1 MNSVDKFD
9 LEVWLEFIFFVEFN
23 IVCVV
28 EFEFIVV
35 GSVVYLLVVW
45 LILYF
50 EELVFLVVFEFNEV
64 GMELVIRVFNG
75 EFVLDVFVFFVMF
88 CVVVFI
94 RLLEVV
100 EKFFEVMLWL
110 LTVVFL
116 LSLLLEV
123 IVEIEGF
130 LFDLLVF
137 VKCIEDVLVVIF
149 ILDGLVFVFSCVM
162 FFFVSDLV
170 VVVEFIYGVLLF
182 VFCWVVFLFV
192 DVLVVVFVVVVFI

>member
-1 MNSVDKFD
+1 M
-9 LEVWLEFIFFVEFN
+9 
-23 IVCVV
+23 
-28 EFEFIVV
+28 
-35 GSVVYLLVVW
+35 
-45 LILYF
+45 
-50 EELVFLVVFEFNEV
+50 VFLVVFEFNEV

-94 RLLEVV
+94 RLLEMV

-149 ILDGLVFVFSCVM
+149 ILDG
-162 FFFVSDLV
+162 
-170 VVVEFIYGVLLF
+170 
-182 VFCWVVFLFV
+182 
-192 DVLVVVFVVVVFI
+192 

>member
-9 LEVWLEFIFFVEFN
+9 LEVWLEFFFFVEFN

-50 EELVFLVVFEFNEV
+50 EELVFLVVFEFNEF

-75 EFVLDVFVFFVMF
+75 VFVLDVFVFFVMF
-88 CVVVFI
+88 CVVVFN

-192 DVLVVVFVVVVFI
+192 DVLVIVFVVVVFI

>member
-1 MNSVDKFD
+1 M
-9 LEVWLEFIFFVEFN
+9 
-23 IVCVV
+23 
-28 EFEFIVV
+28 
-35 GSVVYLLVVW
+35 
-45 LILYF
+45 
-50 EELVFLVVFEFNEV
+50 VFLVVFEFNEV

-94 RLLEVV
+94 RLLEMV

-116 LSLLLEV
+116 LSLFLEV

-149 ILDGLVFVFSCVM
+149 ILDG
-162 FFFVSDLV
+162 
-170 VVVEFIYGVLLF
+170 
-182 VFCWVVFLFV
+182 
-192 DVLVVVFVVVVFI
+192 

>member
-1 MNSVDKFD
+1 M
-9 LEVWLEFIFFVEFN
+9 
-23 IVCVV
+23 
-28 EFEFIVV
+28 
-35 GSVVYLLVVW
+35 
-45 LILYF
+45 
-50 EELVFLVVFEFNEV
+50 VFLVVFEFNEV
-64 GMELVIRVFNG
+64 GMELVIRLFNG
-75 EFVLDVFVFFVMF
+75 VFVLDVFVFFVMF

-149 ILDGLVFVFSCVM
+149 ILDG
-162 FFFVSDLV
+162 
-170 VVVEFIYGVLLF
+170 
-182 VFCWVVFLFV
+182 
-192 DVLVVVFVVVVFI
+192 

>member
-1 MNSVDKFD
+1 M
-9 LEVWLEFIFFVEFN
+9 
-23 IVCVV
+23 
-28 EFEFIVV
+28 
-35 GSVVYLLVVW
+35 
-45 LILYF
+45 
-50 EELVFLVVFEFNEV
+50 VFLVVFEFNEV
-64 GMELVIRVFNG
+64 GMELVIRAFNG

-94 RLLEVV
+94 RLLEMV

-162 FFFVSDLV
+162 FFFVSDI

-182 VFCWVVFLFV
+182 VFCCVVFLFD
-192 DVLVVVFVVVVFI
+192 DVLVVVFVVVVFV

>member
-1 MNSVDKFD
+1 M
-9 LEVWLEFIFFVEFN
+9 
-23 IVCVV
+23 
-28 EFEFIVV
+28 
-35 GSVVYLLVVW
+35 
-45 LILYF
+45 
-50 EELVFLVVFEFNEV
+50 VFLVVFEFNEV

-75 EFVLDVFVFFVMF
+75 VFVLDVFVFFVMF

-94 RLLEVV
+94 RLLEMV

-123 IVEIEGF
+123 NVEIEGF

-149 ILDGLVFVFSCVM
+149 ILDG
-162 FFFVSDLV
+162 
-170 VVVEFIYGVLLF
+170 
-182 VFCWVVFLFV
+182 
-192 DVLVVVFVVVVFI
+192 

>member
-1 MNSVDKFD
+1 
-9 LEVWLEFIFFVEFN
+9 
-23 IVCVV
+23 
-28 EFEFIVV
+28 
-35 GSVVYLLVVW
+35 
-45 LILYF
+45 
-50 EELVFLVVFEFNEV
+50 
-64 GMELVIRVFNG
+64 
-75 EFVLDVFVFFVMF
+75 MF

-116 LSLLLEV
+116 LSLFLEV

-149 ILDGLVFVFSCVM
+149 ILDG
-162 FFFVSDLV
+162 
-170 VVVEFIYGVLLF
+170 
-182 VFCWVVFLFV
+182 
-192 DVLVVVFVVVVFI
+192 

>member
-1 MNSVDKFD
+1 M
-9 LEVWLEFIFFVEFN
+9 
-23 IVCVV
+23 

-45 LILYF
+45 FILYF
-50 EELVFLVVFEFNEV
+50 EELVFLVVFEFNEF
-64 GMELVIRVFNG
+64 GMELVIRLFNG
-75 EFVLDVFVFFVMF
+75 VFVLDVFVFFVMF
-88 CVVVFI
+88 CVVVFN

-116 LSLLLEV
+116 LSLFLEV

-149 ILDGLVFVFSCVM
+149 ILDG
-162 FFFVSDLV
+162 
-170 VVVEFIYGVLLF
+170 
-182 VFCWVVFLFV
+182 
-192 DVLVVVFVVVVFI
+192 

>member
-9 LEVWLEFIFFVEFN
+9 LEVWLEFIVVVEFN

-28 EFEFIVV
+28 EFEFMVV

-64 GMELVIRVFNG
+64 GMELVIRLFNG
-75 EFVLDVFVFFVMF
+75 VFVLDVFVFFVMF

-94 RLLEVV
+94 RLLEMV

-110 LTVVFL
+110 LMVVFL

-149 ILDGLVFVFSCVM
+149 ILDG
-162 FFFVSDLV
+162 
-170 VVVEFIYGVLLF
+170 
-182 VFCWVVFLFV
+182 
-192 DVLVVVFVVVVFI
+192 

>member
-1 MNSVDKFD
+1 M
-9 LEVWLEFIFFVEFN
+9 
-23 IVCVV
+23 
-28 EFEFIVV
+28 
-35 GSVVYLLVVW
+35 
-45 LILYF
+45 
-50 EELVFLVVFEFNEV
+50 VFLVVFEFNEF
-64 GMELVIRVFNG
+64 GMELVIRLFNG
-75 EFVLDVFVFFVMF
+75 VFVLDVFVFFVMF

-116 LSLLLEV
+116 LSLFLEV

-149 ILDGLVFVFSCVM
+149 ILDG
-162 FFFVSDLV
+162 
-170 VVVEFIYGVLLF
+170 
-182 VFCWVVFLFV
+182 
-192 DVLVVVFVVVVFI
+192 

>member
-1 MNSVDKFD
+1 M
-9 LEVWLEFIFFVEFN
+9 
-23 IVCVV
+23 
-28 EFEFIVV
+28 
-35 GSVVYLLVVW
+35 
-45 LILYF
+45 
-50 EELVFLVVFEFNEV
+50 VFLVVFEFNEV

-94 RLLEVV
+94 RLLEMV

-110 LTVVFL
+110 LIVVFL
-116 LSLLLEV
+116 LSLFLEV

-192 DVLVVVFVVVVFI
+192 DVLVVVFIVVVFI

>member
-1 MNSVDKFD
+1 M
-9 LEVWLEFIFFVEFN
+9 
-23 IVCVV
+23 
-28 EFEFIVV
+28 
-35 GSVVYLLVVW
+35 
-45 LILYF
+45 
-50 EELVFLVVFEFNEV
+50 VFLVVFEFNEV
-64 GMELVIRVFNG
+64 EMELVIRLFNG
-75 EFVLDVFVFFVMF
+75 VFVLDVFVFFVMF

-149 ILDGLVFVFSCVM
+149 ILDG
-162 FFFVSDLV
+162 
-170 VVVEFIYGVLLF
+170 
-182 VFCWVVFLFV
+182 
-192 DVLVVVFVVVVFI
+192 